1 MLDELEND
9 PLFGGSPRKKYMD
22 IIFNANQNLVEEH
35 LHDNIKYM
43 SALELLLEDMLGED
57 KDIVQIV
64 RNYMFENQT
73 KIDERTKDLLIEGMG
88 AILTQNE

>member
-35 LHDNIKYM
+35 LHDNIKYIA
-43 SALELLLEDMLGED
+43 ALELLLEDMMGED

-64 RNYMFENQT
+64 RNYMFENEM
-73 KIDERTKDLLIEGMG
+73 KIDQRTKDLLIEGMG